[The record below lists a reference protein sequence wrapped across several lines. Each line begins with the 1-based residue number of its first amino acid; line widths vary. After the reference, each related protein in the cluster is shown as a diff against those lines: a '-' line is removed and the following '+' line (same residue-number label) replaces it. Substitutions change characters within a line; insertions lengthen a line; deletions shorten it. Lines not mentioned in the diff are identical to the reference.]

1 MKTLTVVVLIAASLL
16 LTGCDRPKQ
25 GGREPNPGRQSS
37 TAQAD
42 QSATSGGNETG
53 EELSADALSGF
64 NDAKLY
70 CLGIMLYAA
79 KNQNL
84 LPTNLDQTVPYLRE
98 AGQMPSGTNRFDI
111 LYQGSLDK
119 LSRPTTNG
127 IVVLRSQR
135 WQGRDGKW
143 TRVYGFADGHCE
155 VHSEV
160 GGSFD
165 AWEKQRSAQ
174 P

>member
-1 MKTLTVVVLIAASLL
+1 MKTVTAMILVAASLL
-16 LTGCDRPKQ
+16 LAGCDRPKQ
-25 GGREPNPGRQSS
+25 GGTQPNPGRQSS
-37 TAQAD
+37 AAQTD
-42 QSATSGGNETG
+42 QNATSGGIEAG
-53 EELSADALSGF
+53 EELSGDALSKF

-79 KNQNL
+79 KNRNL

-111 LYQGSLDK
+111 LCQGSMDK

-127 IVVLRSQR
+127 IVVLRSQS
-135 WQGRDGKW
+135 WQGTDGKR

-155 VHSEV
+155 AYSEAS
-160 GGSFD
+160 GSFD
-165 AWEKQRSAQ
+165 AWERQHSAR

>member
-1 MKTLTVVVLIAASLL
+1 MKTLTVMILVAASSLL
-16 LTGCDRPKQ
+16 AGCDRPKQ
-25 GGREPNPGRQSS
+25 GGTEPNPGRQSS
-37 TAQAD
+37 AAQAD

-53 EELSADALSGF
+53 DELSGDALSRF
-64 NDAKLY
+64 NDAKIY

-84 LPTNLDQTVPYLRE
+84 LPTNMDQTLPYLRG
-98 AGQMPSGTNRFDI
+98 ADQMPSGTNRFDI
-111 LYQGSLDK
+111 LYQGSMDK
-119 LSRPTTNG
+119 LSSPTTNG
-127 IVVLRSQR
+127 LVVLRSQR

-155 VHSEV
+155 VHSEA

-165 AWEKQRSAQ
+165 TWEKQRSAQ